1 MSDHTEEEYHTDEEI
16 AEILKIDE
24 KLMNNYNK
32 KINIDEADDKERAI
46 ASRNMSIEH
55 DKKMII
61 EAVKNIPQITDEWIE
76 WYNKEYDDM
85 NMINKR
91 LEMLE
96 ELAKDL
102 LTHINNLSEF
112 PGLTIFDFPEY
123 SEGVKEVLEEYPHDK
138 EAQDILEM
146 YKTRNKEGGKIS
158 KRKVR
163 KSNRMQ
169 RKSKRKQHKP
179 RKSKRRSCKST
190 KKRNTKKH

>member
-1 MSDHTEEEYHTDEEI
+1 MSDHTDEEVHTDEEI

-24 KLMNNYNK
+24 KLK
-32 KINIDEADDKERAI
+32 KIFKYDDRDDKNKATLDV
-46 ASRNMSIEH
+46 AF
-55 DKKMII
+55 KKYKAEII

-76 WYNKEYDDM
+76 WYNKEPNDEDET
-85 NMINKR
+85 NKR
-91 LEMLE
+91 FDTLE
-96 ELAKDL
+96 ELAKEL
-102 LTHINNLSEF
+102 LTHIKNLSYF
-112 PGLTIFDFPEY
+112 PGLTIFDFPQF
-123 SEGVKEVLEEYPHDK
+123 SEGVKEVLEEYPGDK
-138 EAQDILEM
+138 EAQGILEK